1 MAEFSED
8 YEFELLV
15 ELRMAF
21 DKVLKWHQKHYPG
34 HVKALTF
41 AAGAIDGALD
51 DPCIASSRLDD
62 KDSYK
67 QGALQAERLWE

>member
-8 YEFELLV
+8 YEFELMV

-21 DKVLKWHQKHYPG
+21 DHVLKWHQKHYPG
-34 HVKALTF
+34 QVKALTF

-51 DPCIASSRLDD
+51 DSCIGSDQVAD

-67 QGALQAERLWE
+67 RGALQAEHLWE